1 MSSTNSGLQLILAST
16 SRYRK
21 DLLSRLGIAFETA
34 ASEVDETPLNTEQ
47 PTDTARRL
55 ALAKAQAVRARF
67 PGALIIGS
75 DQVAVCNGVRLDKP
89 MMHAV
94 AVQQLRHVSGRSVTF
109 HSAVVLLNAR
119 SGRIQSRLVPTTVK
133 FRRLDDAEIERYLR
147 REPAYD
153 CAGSAKAEGLGISLA
168 ESIESGDPTAL
179 IGLPLIALSSMLREE
194 ELFVP

>member
-34 ASEVDETPLNTEQ
+34 APEVDETPLNTEQ

-194 ELFVP
+194 TIFVP

>member
-21 DLLSRLGIAFETA
+21 ELLSRLGLAFETTA
-34 ASEVDETPLNTEQ
+34 PEVDETALNGEQ
-47 PTDTARRL
+47 PTDTAFRL

-75 DQVAVCNGVRLDKP
+75 DQVAVCDGARLDKP
-89 MMHAV
+89 MTHAV

-119 SGRIQSRLVPTTVK
+119 SGRTQSRLVPTTVK

-153 CAGSAKAEGLGISLA
+153 CAGSAKAEGLGISLV

-194 ELFVP
+194 HLIIP

>member
-1 MSSTNSGLQLILAST
+1 MSSTNSGLELILAST

-21 DLLSRLGIAFETA
+21 DLLSRLGLTFETA
-34 ASEVDETPLNTEQ
+34 APEVDEAPLDSEQ

-55 ALAKAQAVRARF
+55 ALAKAQAVRTRF

-75 DQVAVCNGVRLDKP
+75 DQVAVCDGARLDKP
-89 MMHAV
+89 LTHEV

-109 HSAVVLLNAR
+109 HSAVVLLNANN
-119 SGRIQSRLVPTTVK
+119 GRIQSRLVPTTVK
-133 FRRLDDAEIERYLR
+133 FRRLSDAEIERYLR

-153 CAGSAKAEGLGISLA
+153 CAGSAKAEGLGISLV

-179 IGLPLIALSSMLREE
+179 IGLPLIALSGMLREE
-194 ELFVP
+194 QLIVP

>member
-21 DLLSRLGIAFETA
+21 DLLSRLGLAFETA
-34 ASEVDETPLNTEQ
+34 APEVDETPLDSEQ

-55 ALAKAQAVRARF
+55 ALAKAQAVRSRF

-75 DQVAVCNGVRLDKP
+75 DQVAVCDGVRLDKP
-89 MMHAV
+89 LTHEV
-94 AVQQLRHVSGRSVTF
+94 AVQQLRHVSGRSVIF
-109 HSAVVLLNAR
+109 HSAVALLNAS
-119 SGRIQSRLVPTTVK
+119 SGRIQWRLAPTTVK
-133 FRRLDDAEIERYLR
+133 FRRLNDAEIERYLR

-153 CAGSAKAEGLGISLA
+153 CAGSAKAEGLGISLV

-194 ELFVP
+194 QLIVP

>member
-1 MSSTNSGLQLILAST
+1 MSSTNSALQLILAST

-21 DLLSRLGIAFETA
+21 DLLSRLGLAFETA
-34 ASEVDETPLNTEQ
+34 APEVDETPLDGEQ
-47 PTDTARRL
+47 ATDTAHRL

-67 PGALIIGS
+67 PRAIIIGS
-75 DQVAVCNGVRLDKP
+75 DQVAVCEGVRLDKP
-89 MMHAV
+89 MAHAA

-109 HSAVVLLNAR
+109 HSAVALLNAR

-133 FRRLDDAEIERYLR
+133 FRRLADAEIERYLR

-153 CAGSAKAEGLGISLA
+153 CAGSAKAEGLGISLV

-194 ELFVP
+194 MLLVP

>member
-1 MSSTNSGLQLILAST
+1 MSSTNSGLELILAST

-21 DLLSRLGIAFETA
+21 DLLSRLGLAFESA
-34 ASEVDETPLNTEQ
+34 APEVDETPLDSEQ

-55 ALAKAQAVRARF
+55 ALAKAQAVRTRF

-75 DQVAVCNGVRLDKP
+75 DQVAVCDGVRLDKP
-89 MMHAV
+89 LTHEV
-94 AVQQLRHVSGRSVTF
+94 AVQQLSHVSGRSVTF
-109 HSAVVLLNAR
+109 YSAVVLLNAS

-153 CAGSAKAEGLGISLA
+153 CAGSAKSEGLGISLV

-179 IGLPLIALSSMLREE
+179 VGLPLIALSNMLREE
-194 ELFVP
+194 QLIVP

>member
-1 MSSTNSGLQLILAST
+1 MSSTNSDLRLILAST

-21 DLLSRLGIAFETA
+21 DLLSRLGITFETA
-34 ASEVDETPLNTEQ
+34 APDVDETALNGEHA
-47 PTDTARRL
+47 TDTACRL
-55 ALAKAQAVRARF
+55 ALAKAQAVRTRF

-89 MMHAV
+89 MTHAV
-94 AVQQLRHVSGRSVTF
+94 AVEQLRHVSGRSVTF
-109 HSAVVLLNAR
+109 HSAVVLLNAG

-133 FRRLDDAEIERYLR
+133 FRRLEDQEIERYLR

-153 CAGSAKAEGLGISLA
+153 CAGSAKAEGLGISLV

-194 ELFVP
+194 SLFIP

>member
-1 MSSTNSGLQLILAST
+1 MSPTNSGLQLILAST

-34 ASEVDETPLNTEQ
+34 APAVDETPLNGEQ

-75 DQVAVCNGVRLDKP
+75 DQVAVCDGVRLDKP
-89 MMHAV
+89 MTHAV
-94 AVQQLRHVSGRSVTF
+94 AAQQLRHVSGRSVIF
-109 HSAVVLLNAR
+109 HTAVVLLNAR

-133 FRRLDDAEIERYLR
+133 FRRLDDTEIERYLR

-153 CAGSAKAEGLGISLA
+153 CAGSAKAEALGISLL

-179 IGLPLIALSSMLREE
+179 IGLPLIALSGMLREE
-194 ELFVP
+194 TLFVP